1 LLKKFLS
8 RKFKDILSLKAHD
21 FRLVMDSK
29 LNYIDL
35 FAGAGGLSEGF
46 KRAGYDP
53 VAHVEIDFAASQTLT
68 TRAAY
73 YHLYENDSSE
83 IYKAYLK
90 GEIGRQELFGYI
102 PDEVRT
108 SIINLGIGEDNN
120 TEIFKKIDFQLD
132 IKSLKDVDLIVGGP
146 PCQAYSLVGRAR
158 SEHNMQRDPRNF
170 LYVQYAN
177 YLEKYKPKMFV
188 FENVL
193 GLKSAGG
200 GVYLSNMERLFN
212 KKGYKIHIFQ
222 VKAENFGVLQKRR
235 RLIIIGWRDDFIP
248 NLPDLEKY
256 HSGITGTVDSIFNDL
271 PSLQAGGGKD
281 KFSSYSSV
289 TNEYLNASGIRNDL
303 NILTQ
308 HISRPQNEQD
318 KLIYKIAVEKWNE
331 NQERLN
337 YNELP
342 EYLKTHKNRASF
354 FDRFKIVA
362 DNIEASQTVVAH
374 IAKDGHYYIH
384 PDIEQNRSIS
394 VREAARLQSF
404 PDDFYFEG
412 VKEGANRTASFKQIG
427 NAVPPLLAEKIALEL
442 KTVF

>member
-1 LLKKFLS
+1 
-8 RKFKDILSLKAHD
+8 
-21 FRLVMDSK
+21 MDNK

-46 KRAGYDP
+46 KRAGFEP
-53 VAHVEIDFAASQTLT
+53 VAHVEIDFAACQTLT

-73 YHLYENDSSE
+73 YHLKEQGKPE
-83 IYKAYLK
+83 IYEGYLK
-90 GEIGRQELFGYI
+90 DEIKRQELFGHM
-102 PDEVRT
+102 PDDIKR
-108 SIINLGIGEDNN
+108 SIINLGIGEENN
-120 TEIFKKIDFQLD
+120 ADIFKKIDFQLD
-132 IKSLKDVDLIVGGP
+132 LKNLKDVDLLVGGP

-235 RLIIIGWRDDFIP
+235 RLIIIGWRDDFVP

-256 HSGITGTVDSIFNDL
+256 NSGISSPVFNIFNDL
-271 PSLQAGGGKD
+271 PSMQAGGGKD
-281 KFSSYSSV
+281 KYASYTSE
-289 TNEYLNASGIRNDL
+289 TNSYLSDSNIRNGID
-303 NILTQ
+303 ILTQ

-337 YNELP
+337 YNDLP
-342 EYLKTHKNRASF
+342 EILKTHKNRASF

-427 NAVPPLLAEKIALEL
+427 NAVPPLLAEKIAMEL
-442 KTVF
+442 KTIF